1 MKVLGG
7 EGSLYVNIHPMDKFE
22 EMSQPGGLLRK
33 AFGEEEAK
41 RIWDIYNAAVKKTT
55 SELRKARPD
64 LSSKN

>member
-1 MKVLGG
+1 V
-7 EGSLYVNIHPMDKFE
+7 YVNIHPIDKF
-22 EMSQPGGLLRK
+22 QDLDRPGGLLRK
-33 AFGEEEAK
+33 AFGEEEQK